1 MSRWRK
7 GQSGNPAGR
16 APGSKN
22 RASQILAEHGEQLAQ
37 AAIGLAL
44 GGDVAALRLC
54 LSRIV
59 APVRHRPIDTP
70 LAPVEP
76 GQERAALLEAVNAA
90 LAGEIAPA
98 DAERL
103 ADLLDRLV
111 ETEGQALASAGPV
124 VVIYRPGDD
133 LDEIEGVGAMYKLP
147 DNGR

>member
-1 MSRWRK
+1 MSRWTK

-16 APGSKN
+16 APGTKN
-22 RASQILAEHGEQLAQ
+22 RASQILAENGELLAQ
-37 AAIGLAL
+37 AAIEKAL
-44 GGDVAALRLC
+44 SGDVAALRLC
-54 LSRIV
+54 LSRVV

-76 GQERAALLEAVNAA
+76 GQERAALLMAVNAA
-90 LAGEIAPA
+90 LTGEIAPA

-111 ETEGQALASAGPV
+111 GAEGQALANAGPV

-133 LDEIEGVGAMYKLP
+133 LDEIDVGAMYKLP